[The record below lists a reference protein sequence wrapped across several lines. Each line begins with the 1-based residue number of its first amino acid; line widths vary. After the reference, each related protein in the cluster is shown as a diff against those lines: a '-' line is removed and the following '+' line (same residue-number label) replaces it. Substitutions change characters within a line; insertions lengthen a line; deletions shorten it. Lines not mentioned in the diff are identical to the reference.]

1 MTLGALLLVPGLA
14 IAKELQQEFLD
25 SRRGAERDADAPSQD
40 DIELPDES
48 AAPASEDDGESTRVD
63 EAAAETASADVV
75 AIDDA
80 ASLEEDQAPAVDQA
94 SSESS
99 PAEQVDATEAA
110 KAEGVATAASAE
122 AAAASGAAGGAA
134 GGLSLSSL
142 LLGGLAVG
150 GIVAAATRGSGTK
163 DLTPPTGTISLSD
176 TALRTGETS
185 IVTITFSEAVP
196 ALALSSF
203 SVENGTLSNLQSLD
217 GGRTWTA
224 TFTPTA
230 NLEDTTNII
239 AIAAGAITDTSGNK
253 NTGAIQSSNYA
264 IDTKGPTATITL
276 SDTALK
282 IGETATVT
290 ITFSEA
296 VAGFTNADLT
306 VAGGTLTDV
315 SSSDGGV
322 TWTGTFTPT
331 ADLEDTT
338 NLVSLATSY
347 TDVAGN
353 TGTAATS
360 ANYAIDTKGPYY
372 SLAQADIDSFV
383 SDTDFDSFVRSTID
397 AGYQG
402 IELDPIEVESLG
414 ASGFTLDAGT
424 DVLITGTGFLGATG
438 VGPLLSA
445 ADVDVQ
451 LSQADLNSILANNGP
466 GNDASFD
473 ALINS
478 LEAAGMDRLVLDVG
492 QVAALAADGITLDAG
507 TDVLITG
514 TGFLGATGVG
524 PLLSAADVDVQLSET
539 DLQWI
544 LAAGSAPAID
554 ARLDELVAGLRGA
567 GMDRLILDPGQVAA
581 LGAVGGVDFDFADDY
596 SVLVTGTGFLS
607 APGVTTLLG
616 NVNVDVQLS
625 TSDLAGLFGASG
637 GAQSALDSLVDSIN
651 SLDSGFVS
659 LGTVT
664 GDARL
669 ALDIGA
675 VQALAAAGLD
685 FGSTADVLVT
695 GTGFLSAP
703 APLLAQVT
711 ELLDDANVTLGL
723 SSADAAYLG
732 SFATSDSFDLAIGSL
747 ESKMAAVDIDTLQF
761 TSGDLAG
768 LVDALSGSLGPS
780 AVFDGFSTAS
790 GIDSVLVTGTGFLDQ
805 GSGTLDNLFDAY
817 DTPSDVDGVSLD
829 EQIVKLLGGHT
840 PY

>member
-1 MTLGALLLVPGLA
+1 M
-14 IAKELQQEFLD
+14 
-25 SRRGAERDADAPSQD
+25 
-40 DIELPDES
+40 
-48 AAPASEDDGESTRVD
+48 
-63 EAAAETASADVV
+63 
-75 AIDDA
+75 
-80 ASLEEDQAPAVDQA
+80 
-94 SSESS
+94 
-99 PAEQVDATEAA
+99 
-110 KAEGVATAASAE
+110 
-122 AAAASGAAGGAA
+122 
-134 GGLSLSSL
+134 
-142 LLGGLAVG
+142 
-150 GIVAAATRGSGTK
+150 
-163 DLTPPTGTISLSD
+163 
-176 TALRTGETS
+176 
-185 IVTITFSEAVP
+185 
-196 ALALSSF
+196 
-203 SVENGTLSNLQSLD
+203 
-217 GGRTWTA
+217 
-224 TFTPTA
+224 
-230 NLEDTTNII
+230 
-239 AIAAGAITDTSGNK
+239 
-253 NTGAIQSSNYA
+253 
-264 IDTKGPTATITL
+264 
-276 SDTALK
+276 
-282 IGETATVT
+282 
-290 ITFSEA
+290 
-296 VAGFTNADLT
+296 
-306 VAGGTLTDV
+306 
-315 SSSDGGV
+315 
-322 TWTGTFTPT
+322 
-331 ADLEDTT
+331 
-338 NLVSLATSY
+338 
-347 TDVAGN
+347 
-353 TGTAATS
+353 
-360 ANYAIDTKGPYY
+360 
-372 SLAQADIDSFV
+372 
-383 SDTDFDSFVRSTID
+383 
-397 AGYQG
+397 
-402 IELDPIEVESLG
+402 
-414 ASGFTLDAGT
+414 
-424 DVLITGTGFLGATG
+424 
-438 VGPLLSA
+438 GPLLSA

-492 QVAALAADGITLDAG
+492 QVAALAADGLTLDAG

-581 LGAVGGVDFDFADDY
+581 LGAVGGVDFDFAGDY

-651 SLDSGFVS
+651 SLDSG
-659 LGTVT
+659 GTVT

-732 SFATSDSFDLAIGSL
+732 SFATADSFDLAIGSL

-805 GSGTLDNLFDAY
+805 DSGTLDNLFDAY

-840 PY
+840 LL

>member
-1 MTLGALLLVPGLA
+1 
-14 IAKELQQEFLD
+14 
-25 SRRGAERDADAPSQD
+25 
-40 DIELPDES
+40 
-48 AAPASEDDGESTRVD
+48 
-63 EAAAETASADVV
+63 
-75 AIDDA
+75 
-80 ASLEEDQAPAVDQA
+80 
-94 SSESS
+94 
-99 PAEQVDATEAA
+99 
-110 KAEGVATAASAE
+110 
-122 AAAASGAAGGAA
+122 
-134 GGLSLSSL
+134 
-142 LLGGLAVG
+142 
-150 GIVAAATRGSGTK
+150 
-163 DLTPPTGTISLSD
+163 
-176 TALRTGETS
+176 
-185 IVTITFSEAVP
+185 
-196 ALALSSF
+196 
-203 SVENGTLSNLQSLD
+203 
-217 GGRTWTA
+217 
-224 TFTPTA
+224 
-230 NLEDTTNII
+230 
-239 AIAAGAITDTSGNK
+239 
-253 NTGAIQSSNYA
+253 
-264 IDTKGPTATITL
+264 
-276 SDTALK
+276 
-282 IGETATVT
+282 
-290 ITFSEA
+290 
-296 VAGFTNADLT
+296 
-306 VAGGTLTDV
+306 
-315 SSSDGGV
+315 
-322 TWTGTFTPT
+322 
-331 ADLEDTT
+331 
-338 NLVSLATSY
+338 
-347 TDVAGN
+347 
-353 TGTAATS
+353 
-360 ANYAIDTKGPYY
+360 
-372 SLAQADIDSFV
+372 
-383 SDTDFDSFVRSTID
+383 
-397 AGYQG
+397 
-402 IELDPIEVESLG
+402 
-414 ASGFTLDAGT
+414 
-424 DVLITGTGFLGATG
+424 

-703 APLLAQVT
+703 APLLAQ
-711 ELLDDANVTLGL
+711 
-723 SSADAAYLG
+723 
-732 SFATSDSFDLAIGSL
+732 
-747 ESKMAAVDIDTLQF
+747 F